1 MVTLGFERNRDVSPI
16 IPHFTFHRLLR
27 YGLRYKLQTVSG
39 GSMKDPYVVLEQKE
53 QDMEW
58 VSREIQ
64 ALLIV
69 IPLLIDNEPNS
80 DDAMHLLRLDS
91 AGLARKPSGDDT
103 AALETYYPWIRHMR
117 ESEVSD

>member
-1 MVTLGFERNRDVSPI
+1 
-16 IPHFTFHRLLR
+16 
-27 YGLRYKLQTVSG
+27 
-39 GSMKDPYVVLEQKE
+39 MKDPYVVLEQKE